1 MVSRRRFL
9 AAAAGAASLS
19 LAGCLDGSAPPVASD
34 ARDAF
39 AVPAGDGH
47 VHLHASAN
55 PVVEGTTDL
64 REARRTV
71 AYLGGTPRWVAGVP
85 DGAASLWA
93 VVLDDASV
101 LGFRVTR
108 DGVERVPASPSR
120 LQYGTLPVVADAS
133 DASGVELRTDPWT
146 TDHSHP
152 VRVDDAVATV
162 LGDGRVS
169 VRRGDDRRLA
179 DVDALP
185 DARPVAADGRV
196 AVLAGRTTDYPHG
209 ALGDDVEAE
218 AVALV
223 SAAGDDVARLSPPGA
238 DAVLEGTAPIAA
250 DVDGDGEAEFVTAA
264 ADAADGARIVV
275 LDVSGDHR
283 VGPAVGDGFRW
294 RHPLAVAP
302 FGPNGELEVAAV
314 KTPHVGGVAE
324 FYRPGSAGDDL
335 ELVAESAGG
344 YGTHAFGSRNLGG
357 AVAGRLAGDDRWCL
371 LVPAGFGGD
380 LTVLRRTRDGVA
392 SVGAVAPPAARTTN
406 LAAVGVRGGADTAGG
421 GAEEDADGD
430 GGVHL
435 VVGTDDGL
443 AVWTG

>member
-9 AAAAGAASLS
+9 TAAAGVASVS
-19 LAGCLDGSAPPVASD
+19 LAGCLDGPSPPVAGD
-34 ARDAF
+34 ARDSF
-39 AVPAGDGH
+39 AVPAGDGF
-47 VHLHASAN
+47 VHLHASGN
-55 PVVEGTTDL
+55 PVVAGTTAL
-64 REARRTV
+64 RAARRTV

-85 DGAASLWA
+85 DGNASLWA
-93 VVLDDASV
+93 VVLDDESV
-101 LGFRVTR
+101 LGFRVTD

-120 LQYGTLPVVADAS
+120 LQYGTLPVVS
-133 DASGVELRTDPWT
+133 GDASGVELRTDPWT

-152 VRVDDAVATV
+152 VRVGDAVATV

-209 ALGDDVEAE
+209 ALGDHVEAE
-218 AVALV
+218 SVALV
-223 SAAGDDVARLSPPGA
+223 SAAGEEVARLTPPGA
-238 DAVLEGTAPIAA
+238 DAVLEGTGPIAA
-250 DVDGDGEAEFVTAA
+250 DVDGDGEAEFVTTA
-264 ADAADGARIVV
+264 ADAADGARIVA
-275 LDVSGDHR
+275 LDASGDHR

-302 FGPNGELEVAAV
+302 FGPNGELEIAAV

-324 FYRPGSAGDDL
+324 FYRPDSADDGL

-380 LTVLRRTRDGVA
+380 LTVLRRTRDGVE
-392 SVGAVAPPAARTTN
+392 SVGAVSPPAARTTN
-406 LAAVGVRGGADTAGG
+406 LAAVGVSGGDDAGDDDEG
-421 GAEEDADGD
+421 DADSPGGD
-430 GGVHL
+430 VHL